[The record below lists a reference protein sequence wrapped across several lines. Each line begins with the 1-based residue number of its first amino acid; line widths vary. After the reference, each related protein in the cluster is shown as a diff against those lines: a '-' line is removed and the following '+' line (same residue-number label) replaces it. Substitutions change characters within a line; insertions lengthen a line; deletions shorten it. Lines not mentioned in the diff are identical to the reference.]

1 LSYLVRFPP
10 LDSVSRLEEQAKENL
25 GDLVSV
31 LFLSYNAS
39 SHALPL
45 ASALNSPVKGVSS
58 GLKMV
63 SSSLPTTSSEL
74 ASHSFDDSSR

>member
-1 LSYLVRFPP
+1 
-10 LDSVSRLEEQAKENL
+10 
-25 GDLVSV
+25 VSV

-45 ASALNSPVKGVSS
+45 ASAPNSPVKGVLSR
-58 GLKMV
+58 LKIV

-74 ASHSFDDSSR
+74 VSCSFDDSSR